1 MLKSLGIVL
10 ALVALQSFT
19 ARGVV
24 RSIAADKRSITIAH
38 EAIPGYMGAMT
49 MSFEASTPSQL
60 DGLAAG
66 DHVRFAF
73 TATDDGRRV
82 ITQIAKDASG
92 RSEAPHFWRTIGASS
107 GVPST
112 LYPWIV
118 NVVGVTSITAR
129 LRPA

>member
-1 MLKSLGIVL
+1 MFKFFIV
-10 ALVALQSFT
+10 VAWMFVASQTYS

-24 RSIAADKRSITIAH
+24 KSIGADKRSITIAH

-82 ITQIAKDASG
+82 ITQIAKDA
-92 RSEAPHFWRTIGASS
+92 APHFWRTMGASS
-107 GVPST
+107 GLPST